1 MKVNDIYEIN
11 IIDDNHNGNGIGKI
25 DGFSVFVKGT
35 VCGDIVKVKIVK
47 VLKKYAVGEVVSFVF
62 SDDKHVSVLCP
73 YYNRCGGCVLGHISY
88 EREILLKSRYLKR
101 LFGNVFKGVTYFDR
115 FNYRNKVKFHVVNG
129 KLGFYDESSN
139 DLICVSSCMLL
150 DEEINGLISFLLRTN
165 LLYVKEVVIRK
176 GDNGLLLYVLGSVS
190 LDDLEV
196 LKECNSLISI
206 YVNDELVY
214 GNSFI
219 VSSLGNVKYVVN
231 HKAFFQ
237 VNSECCY
244 HLYDE
249 IKKNVLGNNLLD
261 LYCGIASIGI
271 YVSDVCDRVV
281 GVEVNPESVRCA
293 RENIKINNID
303 NYEVVL
309 GDASVISDSFDTVVV
324 DPPRSGLSKEVIS
337 NINSMR
343 AKRLIYVSCNPST
356 LKRDIELLDNYE
368 VISIKGFNM
377 FPCTKHAECLC
388 VFDCK

>member
-25 DGFSVFVKGT
+25 DGFPVFVKGT
-35 VCGDIVKVKIVK
+35 VCGDIVKVRIVR
-47 VLKKYAVGEVVSFVF
+47 VLKKYAVGEVVSFI
-62 SDDKHVSVLCP
+62 SKSGEHVMAQCP
-73 YYNRCGGCVLGHISY
+73 YYDKCGGCNLMHVSY
-88 EREILLKSRYLKR
+88 DREVLLKKRYLNR
-101 LFGNVFKGVTYFDR
+101 LFKDKFDDFVFCDR

-293 RENIKINNID
+293 RDNIKINNID

>member
-25 DGFSVFVKGT
+25 NDFPVFVKGT
-35 VCGDIVKVKIVK
+35 VRGDIVEVRIVK
-47 VLKKYAVGEVVSFVF
+47 VLKKYAVGEVISFVVRSDNYVSFV
-62 SDDKHVSVLCP
+62 CP
-73 YYNRCGGCVLGHISY
+73 YYDRCGGCMLGHISY
-88 EREILLKSRYLKR
+88 EREILLKSRYLER
-101 LFGNVFKGVTYFDR
+101 LFGNAFKGITYFDR

-150 DEEINGLISFLLRTN
+150 DEKINDLISFLLKTN
-165 LLYVKEVVIRK
+165 LCDVKELVIRK
-176 GDNGLLLYVLGSVS
+176 GDNGLLLYVSGNISFNN
-190 LDDLEV
+190 LEV

-206 YVNDELVY
+206 YVNDDLVY
-214 GNSFI
+214 GDSFI
-219 VSSLGNVKYVVN
+219 VSSLGNVKYFIN

-237 VNSECCY
+237 VNNKCCY

-249 IKKNVLGNNLLD
+249 IKKNILGDSLLD

-293 RENIKINNID
+293 RENVRANNID
-303 NYEVVL
+303 NYEIIL
-309 GDASVISDSFDTVVV
+309 GDASVVSDSFDTVVV
-324 DPPRSGLSKEVIS
+324 DPPRSGLSREVIS

-356 LKRDIELLDNYE
+356 LKRDIELLVNYD

-377 FPCTKHAECLC
+377 FPCTKHVECLC

>member
-1 MKVNDIYEIN
+1 MCVNDIYEIN

-35 VCGDIVKVKIVK
+35 VCGDIVKVRIVK

-62 SDDKHVSVLCP
+62 KDDKHVSVLCP
-73 YYNRCGGCVLGHISY
+73 YYDRCGGCVLGHISY
-88 EREILLKSRYLKR
+88 EREVLLKSRYLER
-101 LFGNVFKGVTYFDR
+101 LFGSVFKEVTYFDR

-129 KLGFYDESSN
+129 KLGFY
-139 DLICVSSCMLL
+139 VSSCMLL
-150 DEEINGLISFLLRTN
+150 DEEINGLISFLFRIDLFD
-165 LLYVKEVVIRK
+165 VKELVIRK

-196 LKECNSLISI
+196 LKGCNSLISI
-206 YVNDELVY
+206 YVNDDLVY
-214 GNSFI
+214 GDSFI
-219 VSSLGNVKYVVN
+219 VSSLGNVKYFIN

-249 IKKNVLGNNLLD
+249 IKKNVLGNSLLD

-293 RENIKINNID
+293 RENIKANNID

-309 GDASVISDSFDTVVV
+309 GDASVISDSFDTIVV
-324 DPPRSGLSKEVIS
+324 DPPRSGLSREVIS
-337 NINSMR
+337 NINSMK

-356 LKRDIELLDNYE
+356 LKRDIELLGNYE

-377 FPCTKHAECLC
+377 FPCTKHVECMC